1 MAGSGHVK
9 KMARRAEARHGPRGD
24 PEAMRTRYVDGITIR
39 PLRNGD
45 TEPIAALFARLSRR
59 SVDRRFGGP
68 KPCLSARDLEALS
81 RVDVNRHVL
90 VGYVEGDPDPAAMA
104 ELVRVGPAAEIAFA
118 VADVYQGRGI
128 ASVLAR
134 ELAAD
139 ARAAG
144 IIELHASVAADNP
157 AAFSLVRRLA
167 ESIRVTWHGSQRELV
182 ARLEP

>member
-9 KMARRAEARHGPRGD
+9 KMARRAEARHGPNGD
-24 PEAMRTRYVDGITIR
+24 PAPMRTRYVDGLTIR

-59 SVDRRFGGP
+59 SLDRRFAGP
-68 KPCLSARDLEALS
+68 KPCLSDRDVEALA

-128 ASVLAR
+128 ASILAR
-134 ELAAD
+134 ELAGD

-144 IIELHASVAADNP
+144 ITELHATVGGDNRAAL
-157 AAFSLVRRLA
+157 S
-167 ESIRVTWHGSQRELV
+167 
-182 ARLEP
+182 